1 MLFEDEY
8 REDVICYMREQ
19 ETSTRSQVDLM
30 DMQPELQWYMRP
42 YLVEFLVEIHQQF
55 RLRPEVLYLSLN
67 IVDRYVSKRVVF
79 KKHYQLVGC
88 AALWIAAKYEDSKDK
103 VPTVEMLRDMC
114 CAAYDESAF
123 LQMEGHVLSTIGWNL
138 SHPTAESWLRLSCM
152 GTSKE
157 DAETQHVARFVMEL
171 TLFHKEF
178 VAYLPSAIAGGAL
191 LLARHLLDKPRRSL
205 DEYDTAVDVAFA
217 LDRHLGEQLEM
228 VSEIVVAKYSHGY
241 YNRASH
247 FVREEYLKG
256 RRFEIRVPAL
266 TVNIPKRSSRLP
278 SVPSLTWSRS
288 NSSSSVSSDFSSP
301 RRSGSAYSSDS
312 DMPETPTSSTS
323 SDPFLLVSSGS
334 SSSLSSVVARLPTI
348 AEPVKQS
355 SFVGNVKIVA
365 PDNGYVVQEPRT
377 VFSSLNAKAN
387 VPRPALVHSSLPVS
401 SAMNRRFSQ

>member
-1 MLFEDEY
+1 
-8 REDVICYMREQ
+8 
-19 ETSTRSQVDLM
+19 
-30 DMQPELQWYMRP
+30 
-42 YLVEFLVEIHQQF
+42 
-55 RLRPEVLYLSLN
+55 
-67 IVDRYVSKRVVF
+67 
-79 KKHYQLVGC
+79 
-88 AALWIAAKYEDSKDK
+88 
-103 VPTVEMLRDMC
+103 MLRDMC

-191 LLARHLLDKPRRSL
+191 LLARHLLDKPRRVSFSFFFPPSRVFALFLSSLPSSLPFPDPRKTDLFPFLSLQSL

-266 TVNIPKRSSRLP
+266 TVNIPKRSSRLS

-312 DMPETPTSSTS
+312 DMPETPTSATS
-323 SDPFLLVSSGS
+323 SDPFLVVSSGS
-334 SSSLSSVVARLPTI
+334 SSSLTSVVARLPTI

-355 SFVGNVKIVA
+355 SVVANVKIVA
-365 PDNGYVVQEPRT
+365 PVIDNGYVVQEPRA
-377 VFSSLNAKAN
+377 VFASLNAKAN
-387 VPRPALVHSSLPVS
+387 VPRPALVHSSLPVPS
-401 SAMNRRFSQ
+401 GMNRRFSQ